1 MRQQLPPRPSVFD
14 HHDLCEVFAKRLVTS
29 EFKSV
34 PSISVGKRSL
44 IWMHYVSSLLPPSKP
59 NIHHIHPC
67 WHRHRSVTSLLTS
80 SVESLMLAMTPE
92 TSIRS
97 FLKFSQH
104 RCDSP
109 WICKVCGDCCYSKLA
124 IDQQC
129 AFINASK
136 PSCVALISS
145 NRGEKSRLLC
155 RWLISAKMS
164 PNWLCISSF
173 TFTS

>member
-1 MRQQLPPRPSVFD
+1 MICVKCLPN
-14 HHDLCEVFAKRLVTS
+14 AW
-29 EFKSV
+29 
-34 PSISVGKRSL
+34 SL
-44 IWMHYVSSLLPPSKP
+44 VSSSLCSCHCSINERGKTLFNLNGSFFLTIAAFKP
-59 NIHHIHPC
+59 NIHQIHPC

-80 SVESLMLAMTPE
+80 SAESLMLAMTPE

-97 FLKFSQH
+97 FLKISQH

-109 WICKVCGDCCYSKLA
+109 WICKVCGDCCYSKVA

>member
-1 MRQQLPPRPSVFD
+1 MRQQLPPRPIVF
-14 HHDLCEVFAKRLVTS
+14 HHNDLCEVFAKRLVTS
-29 EFKSV
+29 EFKSLQL
-34 PSISVGKRSL
+34 PLFHCIIFPHYCRLPNPTSITSTL
-44 IWMHYVSSLLPPSKP
+44 
-59 NIHHIHPC
+59 C

-80 SVESLMLAMTPE
+80 SAESLMLAMTPE

-97 FLKFSQH
+97 FLKISQH

-124 IDQQC
+124 IDQKC